1 MGSYA
6 RPVPATDDQ
15 DSAGQQSD
23 SAGQQSES
31 AEVLRA
37 RIAELEAE
45 LAVARESATE
55 AERARGDAV
64 GALTQARNEF
74 AAAHLNQQEWD
85 RLLAEH
91 IEAERLCAERCAQLE
106 ADHRRVVESTT
117 WRIVQTALA
126 PYRWV
131 RARRG

>member
-1 MGSYA
+1 MVASYA
-6 RPVPATDDQ
+6 RPVPGNEDASTGRQ
-15 DSAGQQSD
+15 
-23 SAGQQSES
+23 S
-31 AEVLRA
+31 AEELRA
-37 RIAELEAE
+37 RIDDLEAE
-45 LAVARESATE
+45 LAVARQSATD

-64 GALTQARNEF
+64 GELTRARNEF

-91 IEAERLCAERCAQLE
+91 VEAERLCAERCAHLE
-106 ADHRRVVESTT
+106 AEHRRIVESTT
-117 WRIVQTALA
+117 WRAVQTALA